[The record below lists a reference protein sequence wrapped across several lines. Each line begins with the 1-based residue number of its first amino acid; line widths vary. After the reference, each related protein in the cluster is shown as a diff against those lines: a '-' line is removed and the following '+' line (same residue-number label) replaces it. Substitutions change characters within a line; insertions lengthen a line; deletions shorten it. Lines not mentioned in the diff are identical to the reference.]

1 MKQPQLATRLRP
13 GRGLALA
20 LLALTFA
27 GVARAAAPAVPAD
40 TLRLTLPECVTLAL
54 ARGEEMQLA
63 EASYDAARAAYRQ
76 ARSIALPQLSLSAG
90 YTRTLDSVFS
100 DATGGDFSPF
110 SPDTLAPLADRVRAL
125 EDALPMSGLA
135 GLAGLFSSTS
145 FGSENTW
152 TTTLSLSQKLFEGS
166 SIWNSIAVAKHA
178 MLATELLR
186 ADRREETIL
195 QVREAYL
202 GALLAARGLTIAELA
217 LAQAESQLERV
228 RLRAEAG
235 QASEFAQLQAEVQ
248 RDNQLPTVLAAKS
261 RRELALLELAR
272 LVNLPAGQPLV
283 LTTPLL
289 DDIALPAEPA
299 PADTTGLV
307 EKALRASGV
316 LALEEGLA
324 AREHAV
330 GVAASGKWP
339 GVSLFANYTREAYPK
354 DVFPGADDWHK
365 DVRAGVLL
373 NWSLFD
379 GLRTRGA
386 VQDMKAKSAVAR
398 YELRQ
403 ARELI
408 AQGVRYN
415 QWELHRAAADLHA
428 RSRTVALA
436 RRAYELASLRYDE
449 GASDLIEVSD
459 ARIALQL
466 AQQTEAQARHDY
478 FVALA
483 RLERYSGQP
492 LLTQVLPAAGN

>member
-1 MKQPQLATRLRP
+1 MKHPDSATPTRP
-13 GRGLALA
+13 GWGLALA
-20 LLALTFA
+20 LLLLAFA
-27 GVARAAAPAVPAD
+27 GVARAAAPAD
-40 TLRLTLPECVTLAL
+40 TLRLSLPQCVSLAL

-63 EASYDAARAAYRQ
+63 EASYDAARAAYQQ
-76 ARSIALPQLSLSAG
+76 ARSVALPQLSLSAG

-110 SPDTLAPLADRVRAL
+110 EPDTLAPLADRVRAL

-152 TTTLSLSQKLFEGS
+152 TSTLSLSQKLFEGG
-166 SIWNSIAVAKHA
+166 SIWHSIAAARHA
-178 MLATELLR
+178 LLATELLR
-186 ADRREETIL
+186 ADRREEVIL

-202 GALLAARGLTIAELA
+202 GALLAGRGLTIAELA

-235 QASEFAQLQAEVQ
+235 QASEFALLQAEVQ
-248 RDNQLPTVLAAKS
+248 RDNQLPAVLAAKS
-261 RRELALLELAR
+261 RRELAQLELAR
-272 LVNLPAGQPLV
+272 LVNLPADQPLA

-289 DDIALPAEPA
+289 DDAALPAGPA
-299 PADTTGLV
+299 LADTTGLV
-307 EKALRASGV
+307 ALALRASG
-316 LALEEGLA
+316 LIALEEALQ

-339 GVSLFANYTREAYPK
+339 GLSLFANYTREAYPAG
-354 DVFPGADDWHK
+354 VFPGSDDWRK
-365 DVRAGVLL
+365 DVRAGLLL

-386 VQDMKAKSAVAR
+386 VQDMRAKSAVAR
-398 YELRQ
+398 HELRQ

-436 RRAYELASLRYDE
+436 RRAHELASLRYDE

-466 AQQTEAQARHDY
+466 AQMYEAQARHDT

-492 LLTQVLPAAGN
+492 LLAQVLPAAGN